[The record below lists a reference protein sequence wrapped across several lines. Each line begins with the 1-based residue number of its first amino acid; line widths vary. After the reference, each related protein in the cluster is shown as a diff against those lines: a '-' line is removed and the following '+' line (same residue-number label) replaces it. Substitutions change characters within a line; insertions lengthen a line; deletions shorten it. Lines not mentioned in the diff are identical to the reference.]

1 MELDVEV
8 AIVGGGPT
16 GLMLAAELALAGVE
30 VCVLERRE
38 APVRESRALTMH
50 PRSLEV
56 LALRGLEAPF
66 LERGRP
72 LPTGHFGLLDTR
84 LDFSGLDTTF
94 RYTLFLPQALT
105 EALLAEHARGL
116 GVDIRRGHVVESLH
130 EDEEGVVLAGSVQGT
145 AFRCRA
151 RYAVGADGARSVV
164 RQLAGIGFPG
174 TDSTRTSMLGDVTLE
189 HPPSTPFLALT
200 NARGNAVIVPL
211 GQGQYRAIVT
221 DARRERTSPREPL
234 SLEELRESLTRVA
247 GSDFGMKEPR
257 WLSRFGDETRLA
269 EHYRRGR
276 VLLAGDAAH
285 MHYPAGGQGLNVG
298 LQDAMNL
305 GWKLAAVLREG
316 APPTLLD
323 SYHQE
328 RHPVGQSL
336 LSNTQAQSALMG
348 FTPEVLALRELMN
361 GLLRLPAINQRLAEQ
376 LGGLDVAFAGAPIPA
391 PSPSTL
397 PGWTGRRLPDWT
409 LRLADGGQRSLY
421 SGLHDGHWLWL
432 HATPAAA
439 PSSDWEPAPGWR
451 PRVNALALETS
462 ADTGALRGV
471 DGLLVRPD
479 GHVAWAW
486 TASFPRIPRRV
497 IRLC

>member
-1 MELDVEV
+1 MEQVVEV
-8 AIVGGGPT
+8 AVVGSGPT
-16 GLMLAAELALAGVE
+16 GLMLACELALAGVK

-38 APVRESRALTMH
+38 EPVRESRALTMH

-56 LALRGLEAPF
+56 LALRGMEARF

-94 RYTLFLPQALT
+94 RYTLFLPQAIT

-116 GVDIRRGHVVESLH
+116 GVDIRRGHVVESLRQ
-130 EDEEGVVLAGSVQGT
+130 DEAGVDLAGRAKGVP
-145 AFRCRA
+145 FRCRA
-151 RYAVGADGARSVV
+151 RYGVGADGARSAV
-164 RQLAGIGFPG
+164 RQLAGIAFPG
-174 TDSTRTSMLGDVTLE
+174 TEAARTSMLGDVTLDL
-189 HPPSTPFLALT
+189 PPATPFLAL
-200 NARGNAVIVPL
+200 NNPRGNAAIVPL
-211 GQGQYRAIVT
+211 GDGVHRAIVT
-221 DARRERTSPREPL
+221 DAERERTPPREPL
-234 SLEELRESLTRVA
+234 TLDELRASLTRVA
-247 GSDFGMKEPR
+247 GSDFGMREPR
-257 WLSRFGDETRLA
+257 WLSRFGDGTRLV
-269 EHYRRGR
+269 EHYRREH

-316 APPTLLD
+316 APRTLLD

-328 RHPVGQSL
+328 RHPVGRAL

-376 LGGLDVAFAGAPIPA
+376 LGGLDVTYPDAPVPA
-391 PSPSTL
+391 PASPVL

-409 LRLADGGQRSLY
+409 LRLADGGPCSLY
-421 SGLHDGHWLWL
+421 SALHAGRWLWL
-432 HATPAAA
+432 HARHDAA
-439 PSSDWEPAPGWR
+439 PPSGWEPTPGWS
-451 PRVNALALETS
+451 PRLKVLAVETS
-462 ADTGALRGV
+462 ADTSPLHGV

-486 TASFPRIPRRV
+486 ESSR
-497 IRLC
+497 